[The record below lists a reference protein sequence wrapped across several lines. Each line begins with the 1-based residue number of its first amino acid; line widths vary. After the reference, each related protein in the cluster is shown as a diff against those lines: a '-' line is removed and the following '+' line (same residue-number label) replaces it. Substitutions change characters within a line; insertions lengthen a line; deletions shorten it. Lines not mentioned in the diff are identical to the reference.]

1 LENWQY
7 SGGQASEG
15 QGGFYGSGGARH
27 LPPQGAVGDDRHL
40 MMALAADVQKIQQ
53 VMSELEVLQS
63 LLRNEDES
71 HVSSKSIE
79 IKTSI
84 KKLMTDSQVLE
95 SLNRLELEGQPVW
108 GLSTEEREMIM
119 LARETV
125 NDC

>member
-1 LENWQY
+1 
-7 SGGQASEG
+7 
-15 QGGFYGSGGARH
+15 
-27 LPPQGAVGDDRHL
+27 
-40 MMALAADVQKIQQ
+40 MMALAADVQTIQQ
-53 VMSELEVLQS
+53 VMSELEVFENV
-63 LLRNEDES
+63 LRNEDES

-79 IKTSI
+79 VKASI

>member
-1 LENWQY
+1 L
-7 SGGQASEG
+7 
-15 QGGFYGSGGARH
+15 GSDDERH
-27 LPPQGAVGDDRHL
+27 RML
-40 MMALAADVQKIQQ
+40 ALAADVEKIQQ
-53 VMSELEVLQS
+53 VMSELEVLEN

-79 IKTSI
+79 LKASI

-108 GLSTEEREMIM
+108 GLSTGEREMIIM
-119 LARETV
+119 ARETV